1 MQTIAVIALKG
12 GSGKT
17 TVATH
22 LALAAHLR
30 GLDTLVADLD
40 RQRSAYNILDYR
52 VADGPACVISTGA
65 TLMAAQFAAVGL
77 KKQLMIIDTPAGAV
91 EDVSEAVVLAD
102 LAVLVV
108 RPTLLDLSGL
118 APSLSLVR
126 QMNKPSLVVMNQAPP
141 AREEIESPLVRR
153 ALRALDYMC
162 APVAPAILRTRT
174 VFQTALETGRSAEET
189 LGHRRRRRDRRA
201 LGLRGGRAGG
211 ARGTGGALTRTRS
224 GVRPPWRAW
233 PVPSARARRRRG
245 AGRGSP
251 TRP

>member
-1 MQTIAVIALKG
+1 LRTIAVIALKG

-30 GLDTLVADLD
+30 GEDVLVADID
-40 RQRSAYNILDYR
+40 RQRSAYNVLESR
-52 VADGPACVISTGA
+52 AAPGPSCVIATSA
-65 TLMAAQFAAVGL
+65 TLLAAQFAAVGL

-126 QMNKPSLVVMNQAPP
+126 RMAKPALVAMNQAPV
-141 AREEIESPLVRR
+141 AREGTESPLVRR
-153 ALRALDYMC
+153 ALKALDYMC

-174 VFQTALETGRSAEET
+174 MFQIALETGRSAEEM
-189 LGHRRRRRDRRA
+189 GDAAAAAEIAA
-201 LGLRGGRAGG
+201 LWGFVEA
-211 ARGTGGALTRTRS
+211 ALEA
-224 GVRPPWRAW
+224 PAELAPL
-233 PVPSARARRRRG
+233 
-245 AGRGSP
+245 
-251 TRP
+251 

>member
-1 MQTIAVIALKG
+1 LRTIAVIALKG

-30 GLDTLVADLD
+30 GEDVMVADID
-40 RQRSAYNILDYR
+40 RQRSAYNVLESR
-52 VADGPACVISTGA
+52 AADGPACVIAASA

-126 QMNKPSLVVMNQAPP
+126 RMAKPALVVMNQAPV
-141 AREEIESPLVRR
+141 AREGTESPLVRR

-162 APVAPAILRTRT
+162 APIAPSILRTRT
-174 VFQTALETGRSAEET
+174 MFQTALETGRSAEEMN
-189 LGHRRRRRDRRA
+189 DPAAAAEVAA
-201 LGLRGGRAGG
+201 LWGFVEA
-211 ARGTGGALTRTRS
+211 ALEE
-224 GVRPPWRAW
+224 PAELA
-233 PVPSARARRRRG
+233 VPR
-245 AGRGSP
+245 
-251 TRP
+251 

>member
-1 MQTIAVIALKG
+1 MQTAAVIALKG

-30 GLDTLVADLD
+30 GLDVLVADID
-40 RQRSAYNILDYR
+40 RQRSAYNVLESR
-52 VADGPACVISTGA
+52 EASGPTCVIAASST
-65 TLMAAQFAAVGL
+65 LLAAQFAAVGL

-91 EDVSEAVVLAD
+91 EDVTEAVVLAD

-126 QMNKPSLVVMNQAPP
+126 RMKKPALVVMNQAPT
-141 AREEIESPLVRR
+141 AREGMESPLVRR
-153 ALRALDYMC
+153 ALKALDYMC
-162 APVAPAILRTRT
+162 APVAPSILRTRT

-189 LGHRRRRRDRRA
+189 ADAAAAGEIAA
-201 LGLRGGRAGG
+201 LWGFVEAALEAPAEVAA
-211 ARGTGGALTRTRS
+211 AR
-224 GVRPPWRAW
+224 
-233 PVPSARARRRRG
+233 
-245 AGRGSP
+245 
-251 TRP
+251 

>member
-1 MQTIAVIALKG
+1 LQTIAVIALKG

-22 LALAAHLR
+22 LAIAAHLR
-30 GLDTLVADLD
+30 GQDVLVADLD
-40 RQRSAYNILDYR
+40 RQRSIYNILDAR
-52 VADGPACVISTGA
+52 DAEGPACVIAAGP

-77 KKQLMIIDTPAGAV
+77 KKQLMVIDTPAGAV

-126 QMNKPSLVVMNQAPP
+126 RMRKPSLVVMNQAPT
-141 AREEIESPLVRR
+141 AREGMESPLVRR

-162 APVAPAILRTRT
+162 APVAPSILRTRT
-174 VFQTALETGRSAEET
+174 AFQTALETGRSAEET
-189 LGHRRRRRDRRA
+189 ADAAAAAEIAA
-201 LGLRGGRAGG
+201 LWGFVEA
-211 ARGTGGALTRTRS
+211 ALEAPAE
-224 GVRPPWRAW
+224 VALPE
-233 PVPSARARRRRG
+233 
-245 AGRGSP
+245 
-251 TRP
+251 

>member
-1 MQTIAVIALKG
+1 MRTIAVIALKG

-30 GLDTLVADLD
+30 GEDVMVADID
-40 RQRSAYNILDYR
+40 RQRSAYNVLESR
-52 VADGPACVISTGA
+52 AADGPACVIAASA

-126 QMNKPSLVVMNQAPP
+126 RMAKPALVVMNQAPV
-141 AREEIESPLVRR
+141 AREGTESPLVRR

-162 APVAPAILRTRT
+162 APIAPSILRTRT
-174 VFQTALETGRSAEET
+174 MFQTALETGRSAEEMN
-189 LGHRRRRRDRRA
+189 DPAAAAEVAA
-201 LGLRGGRAGG
+201 LWGFVEA
-211 ARGTGGALTRTRS
+211 ALEE
-224 GVRPPWRAW
+224 PAELA
-233 PVPSARARRRRG
+233 VPR
-245 AGRGSP
+245 
-251 TRP
+251 